1 MAPLLWYYY
10 KFFSVYAGVPYS
22 LNQFYEIGNLV
33 RESHKGVGDDN
44 FLGSLE
50 IIAKQGFPRHP
61 LLIHADIDLL

>member
-10 KFFSVYAGVPYS
+10 KFFSVYAGVLYS

-44 FLGSLE
+44 FPDFVTINIEFL
-50 IIAKQGFPRHP
+50 
-61 LLIHADIDLL
+61 